1 MAKSK
6 KKKRKVKKTSKLK
19 IWSLIFMY
27 LVSLMLV
34 VASILDI
41 AEINVPYYSDAT
53 ETQNMMVLI
62 LSVIHLIFIII
73 SNVGVKTVNIIM
85 FINSVFL
92 AILII
97 ISFKFLLIGCIISVV
112 LVVLDL
118 FYLCTIYENSKKS

>member
-6 KKKRKVKKTSKLK
+6 KKKRKLKKTSKLK

-27 LVSLMLV
+27 LLSLMLV

-85 FINSVFL
+85 FIKSVFL
-92 AILII
+92 AIIII